1 MQDPISTGRRS
12 KRSVGGQTEDR
23 RVSNRAV
30 LSAVAE
36 VTEKT
41 SRTKLA
47 VRIGDLSMHGCYA
60 DSLTVFPP
68 GTWVQICIRHASS
81 QLQTAARVIYSR
93 SGLGM
98 GLCFED
104 LNPDKVAILQSWTSG
119 VDQEDA
125 PEMEIQNSNKTVEGA
140 PRAERHT
147 LANLINVLMRKGLLT
162 STEGT
167 EMLLELRKNF

>member
-1 MQDPISTGRRS
+1 
-12 KRSVGGQTEDR
+12 
-23 RVSNRAV
+23 
-30 LSAVAE
+30 
-36 VTEKT
+36 
-41 SRTKLA
+41 
-47 VRIGDLSMHGCYA
+47 
-60 DSLTVFPP
+60 
-68 GTWVQICIRHASS
+68 
-81 QLQTAARVIYSR
+81 
-93 SGLGM
+93 M